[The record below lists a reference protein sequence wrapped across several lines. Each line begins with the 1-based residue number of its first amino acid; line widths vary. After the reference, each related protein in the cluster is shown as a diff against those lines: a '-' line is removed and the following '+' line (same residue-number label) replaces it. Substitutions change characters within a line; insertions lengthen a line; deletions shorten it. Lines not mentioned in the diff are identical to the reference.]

1 MKSFLLSI
9 SMLLVLSISAQGDFA
24 TNAELAGNL
33 QVNDGKGFE
42 LNFNTHADL
51 DQAAINEQGH
61 YDTFWK
67 ENAQYSF
74 DSYQH
79 GNGYLK
85 VSFEAHKNDSSKHLN
100 FGANR
105 LPVGNGS
112 HAYTGEDGVNMID
125 NPRIYAKVRATT
137 PVSIILLAGS
147 SIDDKWVT
155 HDGFITSHY
164 ISGDSTWVIVE
175 FQVPDTS
182 WNGKGDLSNVIGWE
196 LYIKSGYELLKGEI
210 HYNFL
215 IIKKR

>member
-9 SMLLVLSISAQGDFA
+9 SVLLVLSISAQGDFA

-42 LNFNTHADL
+42 LNFNTHPDL
-51 DQAAINEQGH
+51 DQAAINQQGH

-100 FGANR
+100 FGAPR
-105 LPVGNGS
+105 GAAAMSAATPSSQDRRSFPVPAS
-112 HAYTGEDGVNMID
+112 TSRAEPILITSREAPDTAAAAEV
-125 NPRIYAKVRATT
+125 PSPPVAPERPAAPSEVRAAKAR
-137 PVSIILLAGS
+137 PPPCGRPRPRRHRRGA
-147 SIDDKWVT
+147 W
-155 HDGFITSHY
+155 
-164 ISGDSTWVIVE
+164 
-175 FQVPDTS
+175 P
-182 WNGKGDLSNVIGWE
+182 
-196 LYIKSGYELLKGEI
+196 
-210 HYNFL
+210 
-215 IIKKR
+215 

>member
-1 MKSFLLSI
+1 
-9 SMLLVLSISAQGDFA
+9 A
-24 TNAELAGNL
+24 
-33 QVNDGKGFE
+33 
-42 LNFNTHADL
+42 
-51 DQAAINEQGH
+51 
-61 YDTFWK
+61 
-67 ENAQYSF
+67 YS
-74 DSYQH
+74 
-79 GNGYLK
+79 
-85 VSFEAHKNDSSKHLN
+85 
-100 FGANR
+100 
-105 LPVGNGS
+105 
-112 HAYTGEDGVNMID
+112 GEDGVNMID

-210 HYNFL
+210 HFDWIGFGDTNLGIKTSNCHDTIYTTIIDTTFVTFKDTQYVTVTDTNYITINDTVLVAVDDTL
-215 IIKKR
+215 IINLSLLNSSLQNNTLKVYPN